1 MKSEVGCL
9 VFTTPNP
16 SFQFRFAG
24 WSGRFSSSPNMSK
37 RRSSTV
43 IENPDKRIRSDVEAE
58 EDNEE
63 EENIADND
71 QEDVYQLDVHQLVG
85 GKSRSSL
92 F

>member
-1 MKSEVGCL
+1 
-9 VFTTPNP
+9 
-16 SFQFRFAG
+16 
-24 WSGRFSSSPNMSK
+24 MSK